1 MLEILDAIIYFI
13 KETNSMYWNAG
24 GSFLE
29 SVMFWLCGWSL
40 TIVLVGGLIG
50 FMACGV
56 CTLLHGIVPV
66 PPELD
71 FNNGPTSAEVMM
83 GLPSSGLC
91 TSRGEPRGAKYRELY
106 DECAA
111 DMLEKEEREWE
122 SRYVTRVDE
131 PTAAP
136 ADRPTQEHTICVHT
150 TYERSIT
157 DTDDYC

>member
-1 MLEILDAIIYFI
+1 
-13 KETNSMYWNAG
+13 
-24 GSFLE
+24 
-29 SVMFWLCGWSL
+29 
-40 TIVLVGGLIG
+40 
-50 FMACGV
+50 MACGV

-91 TSRGEPRGAKYRELY
+91 TSRGEPRGAKYLELY
-106 DECAA
+106 DECAS
-111 DMLEKEEREWE
+111 DMLEKDEREWE

-131 PTAAP
+131 PTAPP
-136 ADRPTQEHTICVHT
+136 ADRPTQEHTISVHT

-157 DTDDYC
+157 DSDDYC

>member
-1 MLEILDAIIYFI
+1 
-13 KETNSMYWNAG
+13 
-24 GSFLE
+24 
-29 SVMFWLCGWSL
+29 MFWLCGWSL